1 MTQNQSRPLFFEQQ
15 HQQQYNLHPQQY
27 LQPPADIYD
36 SGRSNDSFDF
46 DFDLE
51 NLQYNSLAGSP
62 TSTSTLL
69 SQCSPLSAF
78 DDLTTP
84 ILAGP
89 SLFPP
94 PQQSGQA
101 APQSAAAFLANTDAM
116 QTEGWMHNGQL
127 TPRSVSQFSHQR
139 DSSRS
144 SMGSNGPP
152 SPSSFSHNF
161 ANPQIAMSDSNG
173 DPFHGS
179 GADDMNMGHYQLAP
193 KSFPGMSHDS
203 FYSGLNSY
211 GSTDGAGV
219 TGYSYQSTAPIRRND
234 RGLLL
239 PDHPIGPRSQPVSV
253 ASSIAS
259 DSPATP
265 AGESEADRKRNTA
278 IPPVPKL
285 ERTTTDAY
293 ADELYNP
300 NYTMASQ
307 PSAQTSISPTSD
319 LFNQRLQAANNQHLS
334 AVTNSPVSSTS
345 RDRSPF
351 RTGSPMAAMPM
362 NDYRSAMGPQMRFGT
377 AQHLREQSKAMQGV
391 QTTQQR
397 IAEMATPQT
406 ISPKDAVLEYR
417 EVEGDAN
424 FPLFPQQDSNG
435 FDADAINKAAA
446 AHSQQVFGG
455 MPMNNNAFN
464 NFLGSSM
471 QSSVPVQQQYPFMA
485 RPQSTVQS
493 NGKTSRA
500 TTRLG
505 SAETGATESAHGI
518 PLRPADTRADG
529 GTYTCT
535 YHGCTMR
542 FDTPALLQK
551 HKREGHRQAHGLGGP
566 RRPDGPGAT
575 SALVNTQAGPH
586 RCDRINP
593 STGKPCNTVFS
604 RPYDLTRHEHTIHN
618 ARKQKVRCDLCT
630 DEKAFSRADAL
641 TRHYRVCHP
650 DVDFPGK
657 QRKRGVRAGC

>member
-1 MTQNQSRPLFFEQQ
+1 
-15 HQQQYNLHPQQY
+15 
-27 LQPPADIYD
+27 
-36 SGRSNDSFDF
+36 
-46 DFDLE
+46 
-51 NLQYNSLAGSP
+51 
-62 TSTSTLL
+62 
-69 SQCSPLSAF
+69 
-78 DDLTTP
+78 
-84 ILAGP
+84 
-89 SLFPP
+89 
-94 PQQSGQA
+94 
-101 APQSAAAFLANTDAM
+101 
-116 QTEGWMHNGQL
+116 
-127 TPRSVSQFSHQR
+127 
-139 DSSRS
+139 
-144 SMGSNGPP
+144 
-152 SPSSFSHNF
+152 
-161 ANPQIAMSDSNG
+161 MSDSNG
-173 DPFHGS
+173 DPFHGPG
-179 GADDMNMGHYQLAP
+179 GADDMNVGHYQLAP
-193 KSFPGMSHDS
+193 KTFPGISHDG
-203 FYSGLNSY
+203 FYSGLSSY

-219 TGYSYQSTAPIRRND
+219 AGYSYQSTAAPVRRND

-265 AGESEADRKRNTA
+265 VGESGADRKRNTGETSSDPFDYLLASTSRSPSPDATA
-278 IPPVPKL
+278 ITPVPKL

-300 NYTMASQ
+300 NFTIPSQ
-307 PSAQTSISPTSD
+307 SSAQTSISPTSD

-334 AVTNSPVSSTS
+334 AVTNSPISSTS

-351 RTGSPMAAMPM
+351 RTGSPMAAMPT

-377 AQHLREQSKAMQGV
+377 MQQLREQNKSMQDEQAV
-391 QTTQQR
+391 RQR

-406 ISPKDAVLEYR
+406 ISPKDAMLEYR
-417 EVEGDAN
+417 EPEGDGN

-435 FDADAINKAAA
+435 FNADAINKAAA

-455 MPMNNNAFN
+455 MPMDTNAFS
-464 NFLGSSM
+464 NFLSSSM
-471 QSSVPVQQQYPFMA
+471 QSSVPVQQQYPYMA

-493 NGKTSRA
+493 NGNTSRA

-505 SAETGATESAHGI
+505 SADTGATESAHGI
-518 PLRPADTRADG
+518 HQRPADTRADG

-566 RRPDGPGAT
+566 RRPEAPGAT

-650 DVDFPGK
+650 DVEFPGK
-657 QRKRGVRAGC
+657 QRKRGVRAG